1 MRERCRTP
9 SSRLLRDLALLLLSL
24 CLLGTGAEA
33 AVGPGVPRVS
43 PRGLPGDTVA
53 SGRLIERVASTADP
67 TRSYA
72 LLLPPGHGDGTPRP
86 LLLVLD
92 PRGRAMRALDL
103 FRRPAARRGWI
114 VMSSYDTR
122 SDTTGD
128 VNEDALRAMIADA
141 NERLAV
147 DGRRL
152 YLAGFSGTARIG
164 WVVAST
170 LSDHV
175 AGLIGVGAGFPPAL
189 ETMMRTDARTL
200 PASFSFWG
208 GAGRLGFNHDEVR
221 RLDATLDQLG
231 IRHRIEFYPGRH
243 GWLPAEHAAAAIDW
257 LELQAMRSGLAARDS
272 ALVDSLHRS
281 ALAAARSAE
290 AAGRPV
296 DALRRWK
303 RVTDDFAGLRPVGE
317 PRDRVRALED
327 HPAVRRRRERLEQE
341 ARQREAFLER
351 MAGVLERDPGF
362 RPAEAAEEL
371 ELEALRRRAAGTGD
385 TLDAQA
391 AGRLLEQ
398 LYVQTSFYLPRR
410 ALRGGDPGR
419 ALAYLDLAERARPGR
434 RRTAWFRAR
443 ALAQAGRE
451 QEAVAEL
458 KELVEAGFPRSAL
471 ADDPWLAPLREAS
484 GWRELVGGGSSP

>member
-1 MRERCRTP
+1 MRERRRTP
-9 SSRLLRDLALLLLSL
+9 PFRLRRGLTVLLS
-24 CLLGTGAEA
+24 CFCITSTGAGA
-33 AVGPGVPRVS
+33 TVRSDHLRVPLHV
-43 PRGLPGDTVA
+43 LPGDTVP
-53 SGRLIERVASTADP
+53 SGRLIERVASAADP
-67 TRSYA
+67 ARSYA

-92 PRGRAMRALDL
+92 PRGRAARALDL

-128 VNEDALRAMIADA
+128 VNEEALRAMIADA
-141 NERLAV
+141 NDRLGV

-243 GWLPAEHAAAAIDW
+243 GWLPPEHAAAAIDW
-257 LELQAMRSGLAARDS
+257 LELQAMRSGLAARDD

-296 DALRRWK
+296 EALRRWQ
-303 RVTDDFAGLRPVGE
+303 RVADDFAGLRPVADARAG
-317 PRDRVRALED
+317 VRALED
-327 HPAVRRRRERLEQE
+327 HPAVRRRRERLERE

-351 MAGVLERDPGF
+351 MREVLEEDSGLG
-362 RPAEAAEEL
+362 PADAAEEL

-410 ALRGGDPGR
+410 ALRGGEPGR
-419 ALAYLDLAERARPGR
+419 ALAYLELAERARPDR

-451 QEAVAEL
+451 REAVAEL
-458 KELVEAGFPRSAL
+458 RELVGAGVPRSAL
-471 ADDPWLAPLREAS
+471 ADDPWLAPLRKAP
-484 GWRELVGGGSSP
+484 GWRELVEGGSSP